1 MSDLIVIA
9 FDDEASAFDVRA
21 ELVRM
26 QQDYLL
32 QLEDAVVVTRKDG
45 EVQLHQPVNMTAI
58 GAAGGTMWGALI
70 GLIFLNPLAGAAIGG
85 LGGALAGRFSDIGI
99 NDDFIREV
107 AQAVPPG
114 GSAVFFLIR
123 KMTADKVLA
132 RLESVARRGRLLRT
146 SLSQEDE
153 DRLAQA
159 LGGGSRA
166 GAPATPAPEAREAHG
181 TQPEADAD
189 LPGVPTVPPRI

>member
-85 LGGALAGRFSDIGI
+85 LGGRS
-99 NDDFIREV
+99 
-107 AQAVPPG
+107 PG
-114 GSAVFFLIR
+114 GSAISGS
-123 KMTADKVLA
+123 TTTSSA
-132 RLESVARRGRLLRT
+132 RSRRRCRRAARRC
-146 SLSQEDE
+146 SS
-153 DRLAQA
+153 
-159 LGGGSRA
+159 
-166 GAPATPAPEAREAHG
+166 
-181 TQPEADAD
+181 
-189 LPGVPTVPPRI
+189 